1 MGYRNFDDTPSMHSQ
16 SHPSGP
22 PGTSTF
28 DDVVYWSQKMTK
40 QEIAS
45 VKHDPRVL
53 GLKAFA
59 MVCAE
64 WRGLIQYINTRLA
77 QIEWELE
84 EPEYR
89 KDASGLDASLQKL
102 HPWRRSV
109 PAYYQFVAETIDR
122 VFPEGDGRGLN
133 VLLPDFNIVLKKISA
148 LESRVERIVNVA
160 TAIIN
165 IDEARRSVE
174 QNRNFGRLTYL
185 AVIFVPAS
193 FVSSFFS
200 MSPDVSALAQ
210 TFWIYATIAV
220 PLTALALLVTLHFDK
235 LQATWR
241 AVRPVR
247 DTSLNNDN
255 PFQGRSKADETRSVL
270 SYLLH
275 GW

>member
-1 MGYRNFDDTPSMHSQ
+1 MGYRNFEDTPSMHSQ
-16 SHPSGP
+16 SASPGP

-45 VKHDPRVL
+45 IQHDPRVL
-53 GLKAFA
+53 GRKAFA

-102 HPWRRSV
+102 HPWRRCV

-122 VFPEGDGRGLN
+122 VFPEDVSTADGSGLN
-133 VLLPDFNIVLKKISA
+133 ALLPDFKIVLKKISA
-148 LESRVERIVNVA
+148 LESRLERIVNVA

-193 FVSSFFS
+193 FLASFFS
-200 MSPDVSALAQ
+200 MTPDLSALGQ
-210 TFWIYATIAV
+210 TFWIYSSIAA
-220 PLTALALLVTLHFDK
+220 PLTATALMVTLRFDK
-235 LQATWR
+235 IKAMWK

-247 DTSLNNDN
+247 NTSRDI
-255 PFQGRSKADETRSVL
+255 
-270 SYLLH
+270 
-275 GW
+275 

>member
-1 MGYRNFDDTPSMHSQ
+1 
-16 SHPSGP
+16 
-22 PGTSTF
+22 
-28 DDVVYWSQKMTK
+28 MTK
-40 QEIAS
+40 REIAS

-109 PAYYQFVAETIDR
+109 PAYYQFVADTIDH
-122 VFPEGDGRGLN
+122 VFSEDDASRSDGNGLN
-133 VLLPDFNIVLKKISA
+133 VLLPDFKIVLRKISA

-165 IDEARRSVE
+165 IDEARRSSE
-174 QNRNFGRLTYL
+174 QNQNLGRLTYL

-193 FVSSFFS
+193 FLSSFFS
-200 MSPDVSALAQ
+200 MTPDLSALGQ
-210 TFWIYATIAV
+210 TFWVYSAV
-220 PLTALALLVTLHFDK
+220 VAPLTAMALMVTLHFDK
-235 LQATWR
+235 LQATWK
-241 AVRPVR
+241 AVRPSR
-247 DTSLNNDN
+247 RTSNGTDAFPKSSSNLGGVLDVLAS
-255 PFQGRSKADETRSVL
+255 SKATSSESRAEAGTNQRP
-270 SYLLH
+270 